1 MFVSIGAQ
9 SGDPSDA
16 YDRSPWGNFYFE
28 PIPYRGGLSNLSGD
42 VALQLIAV
50 YACVR
55 VIAETIAALPFVLYR
70 EAADGAKTAVRDHW
84 LYKLMK
90 RPNRFQ
96 SGFEFREMM
105 SGHCALRGNA
115 FAVMSGNSSGV
126 VTEMIPLHPDRVGI
140 EMLSDTTWR
149 YWIRN
154 RDGSRTPVPQGQM
167 FHLRG
172 LSPDGVLGYNP
183 IALARKTIAT
193 GIAAQDYGMRFFQN
207 DARPGGWIEHPT
219 NFKDDEARRQWRER
233 WQSQQTG
240 ENRGKVAVLEYGLK
254 FHEVG
259 MHNDDAQF
267 IDTQK
272 LSTSQIASLYRVP
285 PHKIGDLEK
294 ATFSNIEQQSID
306 FVNDCLMPWLVR
318 WEEVIEWNFLDPED
332 ETLDV
337 EFPTRSLLR
346 GDAAART
353 AYYHGGILD
362 GWMTRNEARLLE
374 NMNPIDGLDEPL
386 RPLNEVPNDQEPT
399 TPTEGLPPGPSPALP
414 PPKETP
420 INKRKPAKP
429 PAKQSADTRL
439 LALAAASADRIA
451 RKEES
456 MLRNRP
462 DEERPA
468 LYAKHA
474 QFVANALCVPMVRAE
489 RYCVAQQE
497 FLAMSPHVTVDEF
510 VELARCRLERLAI
523 GIEFQESAA

>member
-9 SGDPSDA
+9 SDSGGDA

-84 LYKLMK
+84 LYMLMK

-96 SGFEFREMM
+96 SGFAFREML

-115 FAVMSGNSSGV
+115 FAVMSGNSNGV
-126 VTEMIPLHPDRVGI
+126 VTEMIPLHPDRIGI

-267 IDTQK
+267 IDTRLYFTDVNPFVYRGVMGKCSGGAQGAAPSNAK
-272 LSTSQIASLYRVP
+272 GAFMFFNDINTSIVHVRSSTSGTAWDVDISSAALGTGGWHAVAYTR
-285 PHKIGDLEK
+285 HGT
-294 ATFSNIEQQSID
+294 TF
-306 FVNDCLMPWLVR
+306 
-318 WEEVIEWNFLDPED
+318 
-332 ETLDV
+332 TL
-337 EFPTRSLLR
+337 
-346 GDAAART
+346 
-353 AYYHGGILD
+353 
-362 GWMTRNEARLLE
+362 W
-374 NMNPIDGLDEPL
+374 IDGVSAGTAIVSGAL
-386 RPLNEVPNDQEPT
+386 
-399 TPTEGLPPGPSPALP
+399 TEDA
-414 PPKETP
+414 T
-420 INKRKPAKP
+420 A
-429 PAKQSADTRL
+429 
-439 LALAAASADRIA
+439 
-451 RKEES
+451 
-456 MLRNRP
+456 
-462 DEERPA
+462 
-468 LYAKHA
+468 
-474 QFVANALCVPMVRAE
+474 
-489 RYCVAQQE
+489 
-497 FLAMSPHVTVDEF
+497 
-510 VELARCRLERLAI
+510 LAI
-523 GIEFQESAA
+523 GADHTGDAGSVLHGYIDEVRITKGTARYTSNYTP